1 MSGCRKGISLVSFKA
16 FAALASFFN
25 MQFWHEKVF
34 CPILLLCSLLL
45 SACTELDDLTK
56 AAEQGDVLLQIKL
69 GFMYTTGE
77 GVAEDGVEAMK
88 WFRKAAE
95 QGYAMVQ
102 VKLGFMY
109 ATGQGV
115 AEDAV
120 EAYKWFNLAAAQG
133 YEDAETYKDILSARM
148 TKEQIAAAQELS
160 REWLAK
166 RSK

>member
-1 MSGCRKGISLVSFKA
+1 MSGCRKRIIPVSFKA
-16 FAALASFFN
+16 VAALAGFFK
-25 MQFWHEKVF
+25 MPFWREKLF

-77 GVAEDGVEAMK
+77 GVTENGVEAMK

-109 ATGQGV
+109 ATGEGV
-115 AEDAV
+115 AEDAI

-166 RSK
+166 GSK